1 MTVSLTVNNPAQ
13 TISLEMNQEQ
23 PTQTLSLIVGSG
35 TVSIVRQPR
44 SSIDMLL
51 DEGGLVIDFML
62 DEYITKS

>member
-23 PTQTLSLIVGSG
+23 PTQSLSLIVGSG
-35 TVSIVRQPR
+35 TVSVARQPR

>member
-23 PTQTLSLIVGSG
+23 TTQTLSLVVGSG
-35 TVSIVRQPR
+35 TVSIARQPR